1 MQIFFKRQMQSS
13 NDLAKKP
20 QLEGI
25 RAFGLEQWD
34 SLSDQKRNFLK
45 KSWGLLT
52 YKWRWQIAI
61 NIPYLSIFLLDRT
74 IPAVHKFDMALLAS
88 ISSRIPIPDLISNSL
103 GLG

>member
-1 MQIFFKRQMQSS
+1 MHSS
-13 NDLAKKP
+13 NDLAEKT
-20 QLEGI
+20 QLERI
-25 RAFGLEQWD
+25 KALGLEKWD

-74 IPAVHKFDMALLAS
+74 IPAVHKFDIELLSS
-88 ISSRIPIPDLISNSL
+88 ITSKLSIPDIISNSL